1 MAIPFPSPSPI
12 SICLPVRPD
21 TGGPQAWAVQYY
33 YNVLVLGGPDRMRLG
48 AHGPGAWSKSWR
60 FFYFFIFYFH
70 FLQKYIFV
78 FNIYK
83 NIPRPPSCR
92 AAGTWSLRCRAA
104 GAYL

>member
-48 AHGPGAWSKSWR
+48 AHGPGAWSKSWAAPTLR
-60 FFYFFIFYFH
+60 LQFH
-70 FLQKYIFV
+70 L
-78 FNIYK
+78 
-83 NIPRPPSCR
+83 PSR
-92 AAGTWSLRCRAA
+92 SLKKKTSIKIS
-104 GAYL
+104 LE